1 MDDDED
7 AAAYEEKE
15 EDKATKL
22 DCNVLKVKL
31 PKLIIARF
39 NGTLIDW
46 FRLVGIIIDGLPF
59 TSEGYTKA
67 KNILISKYG
76 KSSKVANVHIQN
88 KMSLPISIV

>member
-22 DCNVLKVKL
+22 DCKVLKVKL

-46 FRLVGIIIDGLPF
+46 FRLE
-59 TSEGYTKA
+59 T
-67 KNILISKYG
+67 
-76 KSSKVANVHIQN
+76 SSKVN
-88 KMSLPISIV
+88 

>member
-1 MDDDED
+1 MEWMMM
-7 AAAYEEKE
+7 KMQ

-46 FRLVGIIIDGLPF
+46 FRLG
-59 TSEGYTKA
+59 T
-67 KNILISKYG
+67 
-76 KSSKVANVHIQN
+76 SSKVN
-88 KMSLPISIV
+88 